1 MDYSKRGRELFCIIL
16 EASLTEQDIG
26 FKNCSPLGVKV
37 AKTRC
42 KSMMKCETPV
52 LSLADI
58 LHALKSPDYAEQS
71 KFLLHTVRNI
81 QTCQNMEI
89 HIQLIM
95 NATMF
100 IPNPII
106 DVSLS

>member
-58 LHALKSPDYAEQS
+58 LHALKSPDYAERS

-81 QTCQNMEI
+81 QTCQNMEM
-89 HIQLIM
+89 HIQFEYLYNFMITKPH
-95 NATMF
+95 N
-100 IPNPII
+100 
-106 DVSLS
+106 